1 MKKKKKKKKK
11 KTRKSKS
18 GRGEEGKEAS
28 LQMRLII
35 ILLEEKGRLSTRQS
49 VCSYV
54 SIIIKRREN
63 ELATVIIKL
72 SNFPTRNGPF

>member
-1 MKKKKKKKKK
+1 
-11 KTRKSKS
+11 
-18 GRGEEGKEAS
+18 